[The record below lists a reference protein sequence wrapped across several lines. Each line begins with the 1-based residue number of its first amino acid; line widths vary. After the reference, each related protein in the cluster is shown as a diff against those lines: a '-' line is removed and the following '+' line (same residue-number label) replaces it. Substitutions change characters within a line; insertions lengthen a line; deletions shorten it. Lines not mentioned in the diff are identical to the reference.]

1 MQGLPKNTTPKGVEI
16 FHQGSFVHPCIAD
29 TAVTIFASG
38 KMVEYAFERNRNGCG
53 MQMIPMK
60 KNNTAVCVATSHSR
74 CADIVKEYRFS

>member
-60 KNNTAVCVATSHSR
+60 KNNTPNGVLDEFANGAQRNMQSR
-74 CADIVKEYRFS
+74 